1 MNFYQGKPS
10 PHAIGPDGVK
20 PEFIVVSNNIDVKP
34 TVDQVI
40 KRLVHKEGIDP
51 KSIVILSPLNSKNSL
66 LEEGHKIGNLSL
78 SWESKGNQYI
88 QCSTV
93 HSYKGLE
100 SPIVIFVELGSAH
113 KQTHSELLYI
123 GMSRARNHLIVI
135 ASEEEKQN
143 LDSLGA
149 N

>member
-1 MNFYQGKPS
+1 
-10 PHAIGPDGVK
+10 
-20 PEFIVVSNNIDVKP
+20 
-34 TVDQVI
+34 
-40 KRLVHKEGIDP
+40 
-51 KSIVILSPLNSKNSL
+51 L